1 MIFDRTENNPEGQSN
16 SEQTLRTKQ
25 MLNKNSRTRET
36 KNLLTDADSRT
47 NTMLERMRDLSQFF
61 YFLFF
66 FERLRFWGEH

>member
-47 NTMLERMRDLSQFF
+47 NTMLERLRDLSQFF
-61 YFLFF
+61 YLIFF
-66 FERLRFWGEH
+66 